1 MKKILFALIPTIL
14 LGISCKKDKLSKE
27 TQTETQIET
36 QTETETFSTTTVEE
50 DKANITRS
58 FENIV
63 SCMSTMKD
71 GDLMTAFVDFGNISN
86 GEALDEDFVEDL
98 FENMDD
104 AIEEID
110 FPEEEDRLPFES
122 FTGTWSYNISNSTW
136 SHINSPSNK
145 IIVKFPSDKYKTS
158 NNVTASLSDY
168 KDKKYIVDMEN
179 VWLPTSFV
187 MSVVKDGVKLAE
199 LDLNDLDLEESND
212 LPIPTNIDV
221 SLFLKP
227 FTFAFSGERTSS
239 KEFTAEARFDD
250 GSNCEY
256 VANSNLVL
264 AHDDY
269 ENIVDEDIVSLGGFV
284 SHNEMKM
291 EYFLSLG
298 EIFEIGNA
306 NDELSDDDM
315 NNNMDI
321 KLFMSGSKIGDIT
334 INTTS
339 EEIDD
344 GWGGYTETST
354 DFIITYKN
362 GESDNAEVYLDPFIE
377 DLENLFQSI
386 TGDVEEIW

>member
-1 MKKILFALIPTIL
+1 MKKLLIVLIPTL
-14 LGISCKKDKLSKE
+14 LLALGCKKDKLSTE
-27 TQTETQIET
+27 TQTETQ
-36 QTETETFSTTTVEE
+36 TETVAILETTVEE
-50 DKANITRS
+50 DKVNITNS

-71 GDLMTAFVDFGNISN
+71 GDLMTAFVDFADISN

-110 FPEEEDRLPFES
+110 FPEDDDRLPFES
-122 FTGTWSYNISNSTW
+122 FTGTWSYKISNSTW
-136 SHINSPSNK
+136 SHVNSPSNK
-145 IIVKFPSDKYKTS
+145 IIVKFPSDKYQTS

-168 KDKKYIVDMEN
+168 KDKKYVIDLEN
-179 VWLPTSFV
+179 VWLPESFELAIF
-187 MSVVKDGVKLAE
+187 KDDVKLAE
-199 LDLNDLDLEESND
+199 LDLNDLDLEQSND
-212 LPIPTNIDV
+212 LPIPTNLDV
-221 SLFLKP
+221 SLYLKP
-227 FTFAFSGERTSS
+227 FTFDFKEQRTSS
-239 KEFTAEARFDD
+239 KEFTAELRFDD
-250 GSNCEY
+250 GSNCDY
-256 VANSNLVL
+256 VLNSKLVL

-269 ENIVDEDIVSLGGFV
+269 ENIADEDIVSLGGFFR
-284 SHNEMKM
+284 HNEMKM

-298 EIFEIGNA
+298 EIFEIDNA

-315 NNNMDI
+315 NNNMAI

-362 GESDNAEVYLDPFIE
+362 GESDNANVYIDPFIE
-377 DLENLFQSI
+377 DLENLFESI
-386 TGDVEEIW
+386 TGDFEEIW